1 MSRGWFNYGMRKVL
15 LIAAVTG
22 LAGLVGT
29 PTAGA
34 ATYRA
39 CKPVKNPY
47 AGTRYDGVDLSRI
60 RALRTSC
67 RGARR
72 VARGAHRKAL
82 GLTPPASGI
91 RRFTWK
97 GWSVTGDLRPSSDR
111 YVARKGR
118 RRVRWRF

>member
-1 MSRGWFNYGMRKVL
+1 MRRTSL
-15 LIAAVTG
+15 PLITACLSLVVVPAAE
-22 LAGLVGT
+22 
-29 PTAGA
+29 GA
-34 ATYRA
+34 SYKA

-47 AGTRYDGVDLSRI
+47 AGTRYEGVDLSRI

-67 RGARR
+67 PGARR
-72 VARGAHRKAL
+72 VAKGAHRKAL
-82 GLTPPASGI
+82 GITPTTNGI
-91 RRFTWK
+91 RRFTWR

>member
-1 MSRGWFNYGMRKVL
+1 MKRALTIV
-15 LIAAVTG
+15 AVTV
-22 LAGLVGT
+22 LAGAAGA
-29 PTAGA
+29 PAAGA

-47 AGTRYDGVDLSRI
+47 AGTRYDGIDLSRI

-67 RGARR
+67 HGARH
-72 VARGAHRKAL
+72 VAKGAHRKAL

-91 RRFTWK
+91 RRFTWR

>member
-1 MSRGWFNYGMRKVL
+1 MSRRALPLAAACLSLVL
-15 LIAAVTG
+15 VPAAQ
-22 LAGLVGT
+22 
-29 PTAGA
+29 A
-34 ATYRA
+34 ASYKA
-39 CKPVKNPY
+39 CKPVTNPY
-47 AGTRYDGVDLSRI
+47 AGTRYEGVDLSRI

-67 RGARR
+67 PGARR
-72 VARGAHRKAL
+72 VAKGAHRKAL

-91 RRFTWK
+91 RRFTWR